1 MTDPRTDFGDHGGW
15 DALAVGWALSALEP
29 DDEARL
35 AAHLPGCARC
45 TETVREAVWTVTDLA
60 YAVPDETPPR
70 RLKRQILE
78 LAAAEPRRSTAW
90 DPGADP
96 QPSPTDEPSEKPTDG
111 PTEEP
116 TEEPAGWQV
125 PVVAAGQPP
134 ADVVPLVPRR
144 RRWIARTAVAAGV
157 ALIAALG
164 VWNVQLRSH
173 QDDLLRI
180 VAQRDEL
187 VARLTEAG
195 PAQIAIIQRPG
206 GAGPRYATVVVK
218 DGRIGLITETLPTQP
233 GDVTY
238 WLWGLRSL
246 DDDSPVPLAGFKV
259 PETLFSACNIEPPAG
274 AEEIRAFAIS
284 AEPGPERPT
293 KPTDEVGRGAATIG

>member
-1 MTDPRTDFGDHGGW
+1 MTSPRTGFGDHGEW

-60 YAVPDETPPR
+60 YAVPNETPPR
-70 RLKRQILE
+70 RLKRQILD
-78 LAAAEPRRSTAW
+78 LAAAEPRRPATSA
-90 DPGADP
+90 PGADP
-96 QPSPTDEPSEKPTDG
+96 QWP
-111 PTEEP
+111 PTEAPTTEP
-116 TEEPAGWQV
+116 REARTG
-125 PVVAAGQPP
+125 GGRPP
-134 ADVVPLVPRR
+134 AEVIPLR

-173 QDDLLRI
+173 QDDLQRI

-187 VARLTEAG
+187 VARLTEPG
-195 PAQIAIIQRPG
+195 PARIAIIQRRG
-206 GAGPRYATVVVK
+206 GEGPRYATVVVK
-218 DGRIGLITETLPTQP
+218 DGRIGLITETLPAQP
-233 GDVTY
+233 GKITY
-238 WLWGLRSL
+238 WLWGLHTL
-246 DDDSPVPLAGFKV
+246 DDQSPVPLAGFRV
-259 PETLFSACNIEPPAG
+259 PDTLFSACNIDPPAG
-274 AEEIRAFAIS
+274 AGSIQAFAIS

-293 KPTDEVGRGAATIG
+293 KPTDVVGSGAATVG